1 MDRALKQRLLG
12 AVILAAL
19 LVILVPEWLD
29 GSGHRARYPKNI
41 EIPPAPVFQPLA
53 KFKPEQNK
61 IEPPP
66 SISEAVV
73 EAAPAPQT
81 NSRQQ
86 QKPTVKSKSSIHAW
100 ALQVGSFKD
109 ETNALVLRDKLRA
122 NGYPAYVEALK
133 SSSKIPYR
141 VRIGPELD
149 RERVNKLKQTI
160 LEKEKIQGMVVKHP

>member
-1 MDRALKQRLLG
+1 LDRALKQRLLG

-29 GSGHRARYPKNI
+29 GSGHRARHPKNI
-41 EIPPAPVFQPLA
+41 DIPPAPVFKPLV
-53 KFKPEQNK
+53 KFEPEQEK
-61 IEPPP
+61 IQPSP

-73 EAAPAPQT
+73 EAEPAEKAK
-81 NSRQQ
+81 NS
-86 QKPTVKSKSSIHAW
+86 QKPTPAVKSSIHAW

-122 NGYPAYVEALK
+122 SGYPAYVEELK
-133 SSSKIPYR
+133 SSTKIPYR

>member
-1 MDRALKQRLLG
+1 MKQRLLG

-19 LVILVPEWLD
+19 LVILIPEWLD
-29 GSGHRARYPKNI
+29 GSGHRARHPKNI
-41 EIPPAPVFQPLA
+41 EIPPAPVFEPLPDY
-53 KFKPEQNK
+53 KPEKDK
-61 IEPPP
+61 IEPPE
-66 SISEAVV
+66 SISEVVV
-73 EAAPAPQT
+73 EAEPSAQINP
-81 NSRQQ
+81 SQQ
-86 QKPTVKSKSSIHAW
+86 QTPATKSGIHAW

-122 NGYPAYVEALK
+122 SGYPAYVEVLK

>member
-41 EIPPAPVFQPLA
+41 EIPPAPIFQPLSEL
-53 KFKPEQNK
+53 KPEQNV
-61 IEPPP
+61 IRSPQ
-66 SISEAVV
+66 SISETKTNKDS
-73 EAAPAPQT
+73 PAKT
-81 NSRQQ
+81 NTG
-86 QKPTVKSKSSIHAW
+86 QKPKPATQSSIHAW
-100 ALQVGSFKD
+100 SLQVGSFKD
-109 ETNALVLRDKLRA
+109 EVNALVLRDKLRA

-133 SSSKIPYR
+133 TATNIPYR

-149 RERVNKLKQTI
+149 RERVIKLKQII
-160 LEKEKIQGMVVKHP
+160 LEKEKIQGLVVKHP

>member
-1 MDRALKQRLLG
+1 MKQRLLG

-29 GSGHRARYPKNI
+29 GSGHRARYPKKI
-41 EIPPAPVFQPLA
+41 DIPPAPVFKPLA
-53 KFKPEQNK
+53 DFRPEQDK
-61 IEPPP
+61 IQPPA
-66 SISEAVV
+66 SSSETV
-73 EAAPAPQT
+73 EATEPAEKLKP
-81 NSRQQ
+81 S
-86 QKPTVKSKSSIHAW
+86 QKPKPAAKSSIHAW
-100 ALQVGSFKD
+100 ALQVGSFKE

-122 NGYPAYVEALK
+122 KGYPAYVEALK
-133 SSSKIPYR
+133 SSTKIPYR